1 MGGADPSWDP
11 GSPRREADPC
21 FSLQGSCGASEPE
34 ERVDNCDASE
44 TPSGRRPRRFLLGVG
59 AFLRWQPWARCIPF
73 IRSIRALRTLCS
85 ATVLIS
91 QHKLPNISA
100 VAFSPSNSATDLF
113 VEPKEGPVRRQSHI
127 LPWAHC
133 CRLPP
138 SDAQRVYFAVQIEA
152 KVNDEADAGRGTLPA
167 PNCLDF
173 IAAGDFWIKPFLGQI
188 MGCFNTQ
195 IQPPKDNGS
204 QLDGRSGGSGGFPG
218 CRKTQHTKKH
228 NLSPENT
235 CLLSL

>member
-1 MGGADPSWDP
+1 MMLPKHRVEGGPEGFSWVLEP
-11 GSPRREADPC
+11 FSVGSPG
-21 FSLQGSCGASEPE
+21 L
-34 ERVDNCDASE
+34 
-44 TPSGRRPRRFLLGVG
+44 
-59 AFLRWQPWARCIPF
+59 
-73 IRSIRALRTLCS
+73 
-85 ATVLIS
+85 
-91 QHKLPNISA
+91 
-100 VAFSPSNSATDLF
+100 VAFRSSVPFGLYAPCVPLQCLF
-113 VEPKEGPVRRQSHI
+113 LNTNCQTYPPLPFPRQTVPLTSLWNQEGPVRRQSHI

-218 CRKTQHTKKH
+218 CRKTQHTQK
-228 NLSPENT
+228 NT
-235 CLLSL
+235 IYHQKTLVC